1 MGQNQLPFFPP
12 WTWLSLIDFPALE
25 VEVLGK
31 DELRI
36 VGTNWSNSQEQRTG
50 TECPKVFPGTGTVLS
65 VAQLGYCSL
74 LL

>member
-1 MGQNQLPFFPP
+1 MVVTYRLTN
-12 WTWLSLIDFPALE
+12 
-25 VEVLGK
+25 
-31 DELRI
+31 ELRI

-50 TECPKVFPGTGTVLS
+50 TECPKVFPGTGTVLY